1 MPSRANLSML
11 GVWLKSLLVSSL
23 PLIISTEVSA
33 QPRSSTYTKTK
44 FGLLPIAVNEE
55 RTVKPIENDLIRRIK
70 GQRERN
76 KCFMVKDWKI
86 IGLLLLNWERF
97 NDPMHRP
104 PQDPPEHIEV
114 PADNARRFRGSNTRI
129 HCGQRWRRILDLL
142 QLSYTRKW
150 DIRVPN
156 RAGH

>member
-11 GVWLKSLLVSSL
+11 GVWLKSLLVSSR
-23 PLIISTEVSA
+23 PLIISFEDSA
-33 QPRSSTYTKTK
+33 PTGTYTYTMTK
-44 FGLLPIAVNEE
+44 FGLFPITVNEE

-129 HCGQRWRRILDLL
+129 HCGQRWRRILDLF

>member
-70 GQRERN
+70 GQREKN
-76 KCFMVKDWKI
+76 KFFMVKDWKI
-86 IGLLLLNWERF
+86 IGLLLLN
-97 NDPMHRP
+97 
-104 PQDPPEHIEV
+104 
-114 PADNARRFRGSNTRI
+114 
-129 HCGQRWRRILDLL
+129 
-142 QLSYTRKW
+142 
-150 DIRVPN
+150 
-156 RAGH
+156 